1 MIEIMKIV
9 GAVGLVLICIGII
22 QKQRK
27 RGDILYIVGGICL
40 ELYSISIR
48 DLIFIILQLV
58 FIASAV
64 YDYLKRI

>member
-1 MIEIMKIV
+1 MKIV